1 MTHDPDDTTLLTG
14 VDGSADPDASVARD
28 DEAPEPLSDALA
40 AALAALPE
48 AIEPERDL
56 WSGIDDAI
64 APEEPPARARGPRFD
79 LLIAAAA
86 ALLAT
91 IGGTAR
97 WVQTPSPPETVQ
109 PAPADDT
116 AQQAAR
122 AADAWAADLHRANE
136 ALVAQVEARDDL
148 SPEARATIEEN
159 LSRIDAAIAE
169 VQTLLEERP
178 DDPDLRRWLT
188 DTESLKQ
195 RVLVSA
201 LHLPEGS

>member
-1 MTHDPDDTTLLTG
+1 MSHDPDDTTLLTG
-14 VDGSADPDASVARD
+14 VDGSAVPDAPVA
-28 DEAPEPLSDALA
+28 LSEELT
-40 AALAALPE
+40 AALATLPD
-48 AIEPERDL
+48 AIDPERDL
-56 WSGIDDAI
+56 WAGIDDAI
-64 APEEPPARARGPRFD
+64 APESPPVRSGGPRVA
-79 LLIAAAA
+79 LLVAAAA

-97 WVQTPSPPETVQ
+97 LVQAPSSTETG
-109 PAPADDT
+109 PAVAVDDT
-116 AQQAAR
+116 ARQPPQAT
-122 AADAWAADLHRANE
+122 DAWAADLHRANE
-136 ALVAQVEARDDL
+136 ALVAQLEARDDL

-159 LSRIDAAIAE
+159 LGRIDAAIAE

>member
-14 VDGSADPDASVARD
+14 VDGSADPDASVA
-28 DEAPEPLSDALA
+28 LSEELT
-40 AALAALPE
+40 AALATLPD

-56 WSGIDDAI
+56 WAGIDDAI
-64 APEEPPARARGPRFD
+64 TPEAPPVRSRGPRVG
-79 LLIAAAA
+79 LLVAAAA

-97 WVQTPSPPETVQ
+97 LVQAPSPTEAVQ
-109 PAPADDT
+109 PEAVDDT

-122 AADAWAADLHRANE
+122 AAGAWAADLHRANE

-188 DTESLKQ
+188 DTETLKQ

>member
-1 MTHDPDDTTLLTG
+1 M
-14 VDGSADPDASVARD
+14 
-28 DEAPEPLSDALA
+28 
-40 AALAALPE
+40 
-48 AIEPERDL
+48 
-56 WSGIDDAI
+56 
-64 APEEPPARARGPRFD
+64 
-79 LLIAAAA
+79 
-86 ALLAT
+86 
-91 IGGTAR
+91 
-97 WVQTPSPPETVQ
+97 Q
-109 PAPADDT
+109 PVLADDT

-122 AADAWAADLHRANE
+122 AADAWATDLHRANE

-188 DTESLKQ
+188 DTEALKQ